1 VHPDAPDWAEEMR
14 RIASEGL
21 KGVKI
26 HPVYQGVDIDDP
38 RYLRILTLA
47 GELGLIVVMHA
58 GNDIGFPGVVR
69 CSPQMTYNALRQAG
83 PVCLVMAHMGG
94 WRNWDEAEM
103 LAETS
108 LEDNKLVNVIFCKTA
123 NANLLSITIHHFLVD
138 PVSWELLINDLKT
151 TVEQIKNN
159 ADISLPSK
167 TASFKLWCEELQKYS
182 EEISEETK
190 KYWSS
195 INEKLNNSK
204 PLYAYAEENDAEKY
218 TFDFDKL
225 FTDKLINVANKT
237 YGTRTQELLLT
248 ALGRAAGSLAHGN
261 AGIIVESHGRT
272 DLNNYN
278 RTCLRQDPLVRRCA
292 GGRP

>member
-1 VHPDAPDWAEEMR
+1 MIIDFHTHTFPDRIAAGAIAKMQQDSHSAAFTSGTESALRASMRTAGVDHSVVLPVATNPLKLRSINDSSLRANGQEGLICFGCVHPDAPDWAEEMR

-103 LAETS
+103 LAETGVYIDTAFS
-108 LEDNKLVNVIFCKTA
+108 MGSIVPLDDGHYRPEDLP
-123 NANLLSITIHHFLVD
+123 LLSDDAFVRLVHVFGAKRVLFGTD
-138 PVSWELLINDLKT
+138 SPW
-151 TVEQIKNN
+151 
-159 ADISLPSK
+159 ADQ
-167 TASFKLWCEELQKYS
+167 A
-182 EEISEETK
+182 
-190 KYWSS
+190 
-195 INEKLNNSK
+195 
-204 PLYAYAEENDAEKY
+204 AE
-218 TFDFDKL
+218 
-225 FTDKLINVANKT
+225 
-237 YGTRTQELLLT
+237 
-248 ALGRAAGSLAHGN
+248 LAHLRALPLIEEEKTRILGLN
-261 AGIIVESHGRT
+261 AAT
-272 DLNNYN
+272 LLNTNK
-278 RTCLRQDPLVRRCA
+278 
-292 GGRP
+292 